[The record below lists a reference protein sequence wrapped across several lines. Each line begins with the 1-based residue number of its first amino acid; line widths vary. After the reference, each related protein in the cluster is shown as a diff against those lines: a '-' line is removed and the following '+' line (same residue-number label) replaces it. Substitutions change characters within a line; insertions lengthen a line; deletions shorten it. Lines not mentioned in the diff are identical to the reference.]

1 MSKIYLIEG
10 LPGSGKTTFA
20 RRLNDFLINE
30 NVLVKKYNEGDL
42 HPVDLAW
49 TAIFDDI
56 SFITLKN
63 KYPELVS
70 QFKDYLKKIDD
81 LYYLAYT
88 NIKIDVNTKDFYDY
102 CERCEIY
109 KTRDIEY
116 FFSTHLRLWQE
127 FLSEDLEDDYVYI
140 FECIFLQNH
149 INELILKYGLNEE
162 EIIAYFK
169 KFSKVFSGF
178 DVNLIYI
185 NQNNPSKILQRITE
199 ERRTNNKELY
209 RDWID
214 HVIEYVEQKNISG
227 ISKYNGYSGVESFL
241 IDRKKLEEKVLSKVS
256 INTLVLELNDDYD
269 QVFEEIKKF
278 VKI

>member
-56 SFITLKN
+56 SFITLKS

-70 QFKDYLKKIDD
+70 QFKDYLKKING

-88 NIKIDVNTKDFYDY
+88 NIKIDVNTRDFYDY
-102 CERCEIY
+102 CEKYEIY
-109 KTRDIEY
+109 KTRDIEC

-256 INTLVLELNDDYD
+256 INTLVLVLNDDYD

>member
-227 ISKYNGYSGVESFL
+227 ISKYKGYSGVESFFL
-241 IDRKKLEEKVLSKVS
+241 DRKKLEERVLDR
-256 INTLVLELNDDYD
+256 INLNKLVVELNDDYD

-278 VKI
+278 VNI

>member
-70 QFKDYLKKIDD
+70 QFKDYLKKIDG

-88 NIKIDVNTKDFYDY
+88 NIKIDVNTRDFYDY
-102 CERCEIY
+102 CEKYEIY

-116 FFSTHLRLWQE
+116 FFSTHLRLWQQ

-149 INELILKYGLNEE
+149 INELILKDGLNEE
-162 EIIAYFK
+162 EIVAYFK

-214 HVIEYVEQKNISG
+214 HVIEYVEQKNKFG
-227 ISKYNGYSGVESFL
+227 ISKYKGYSGVESFFL
-241 IDRKKLEEKVLSKVS
+241 DRKKLEERVLDR
-256 INTLVLELNDDYD
+256 INLNKLVVELNDDYD